1 MLPSKK
7 LLVVFITVSQERIEY
22 KPIKRT
28 MKSPTI
34 KTILITTQT
43 SVKRKPRI
51 EKKIGAKKAA
61 IAKSKTIVVLN
72 PTAKRNKLA
81 KVIRTFKTKF
91 PVETISD
98 LFSVEA
104 QQFLVLQEFSIF
116 FIKIFVNN

>member
-1 MLPSKK
+1 
-7 LLVVFITVSQERIEY
+7 
-22 KPIKRT
+22 

-34 KTILITTQT
+34 KTILTITQT
-43 SVKRKPRI
+43 SVRRKPRI

-81 KVIRTFKTKF
+81 KVIITFKTKF

-98 LFSVEA
+98 LFSAEA